1 MRATGLN
8 HVSICAH
15 DLEESVSFYTE
26 LFGMERLPTPHFGF
40 PVQWLRLGD
49 LQLHVFERGA
59 SEAPTYHHFGIVV
72 DDFEAVY
79 LRAKE
84 LGLFDTET
92 FSSHI
97 YELPGGCVQ
106 MYLRDPGGNLV
117 EIDWPDVTTLDR
129 SVLGELKKLGD
140 SVPQTG
146 DALKATLYLEKAGG

>member
-15 DLEESVSFYTE
+15 GLEESVGFYTE

-49 LQLHVFERGA
+49 LQLHVFERGS

-84 LGLFDTET
+84 LCLFDTET
-92 FSSHI
+92 FSSYI

-117 EIDWPDVTTLDR
+117 EIDWPDASTLDR
-129 SVLGELKKLGD
+129 SIVTDLPRLADRLPQAGEAFRSSLFLAPAD
-140 SVPQTG
+140 
-146 DALKATLYLEKAGG
+146 